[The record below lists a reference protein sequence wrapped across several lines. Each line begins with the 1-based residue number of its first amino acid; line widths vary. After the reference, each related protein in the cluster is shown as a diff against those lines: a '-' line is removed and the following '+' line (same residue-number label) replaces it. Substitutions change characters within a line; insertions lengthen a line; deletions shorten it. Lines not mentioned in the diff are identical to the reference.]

1 MGNSKLSQNYF
12 TNQPSSVSSNR
23 VLYTPSSFARSS
35 LLFLQETGSLVAKRP
50 HTSSRVNLSS
60 FLFFIVTSGSGELEY
75 EGEVYKLSKG
85 SCVFI
90 DCEKAYSHS
99 TGMNGREGKE
109 EVTREEERIKGEE
122 RTRGEGRIE
131 ETGKTGEQKIGKIA
145 ENRGGEDDLWSLKW
159 CHFNGPEMK
168 GIYDKYKAR
177 GGKPVFFSSLDY
189 STLLDTLYTTASSD
203 SYVRDMK
210 INSILSE
217 LLTFLMEDS
226 WNPSE
231 IADKQ
236 KEIRKVRMYLEEN
249 YSSKVSLDALS
260 SLFYIDKFYLCSQFK
275 EQYGVSV
282 MDYLISVRITEAMNC
297 LIKVYTLNLMLMGKM
312 LKNYNFLNFE
322 KCLLFSN
329 ILL

>member
-1 MGNSKLSQNYF
+1 MNYF

-23 VLYTPSSFARSS
+23 VLYTPSAFARSS
-35 LLFLQETGSLVAKRP
+35 LLFLQETGSLVARKP
-50 HTSSRVNLSS
+50 HTSSRANLSS

-75 EGEVYKLSKG
+75 EGEKYKLSEG

-109 EVTREEERIKGEE
+109 EGTREEGIKEEERIE
-122 RTRGEGRIE
+122 RAGRIGKGGAE
-131 ETGKTGEQKIGKIA
+131 EKRRGKIA
-145 ENRGGEDDLWSLKW
+145 ENRGGGDDLWSLKW

-177 GGKPVFFSSLDY
+177 GGKPVFTSPLDY
-189 STLLDTLYTTASSD
+189 SSFLDSLYTTASSD

-210 INSILSE
+210 INSILSN
-217 LLTFLMEDS
+217 LLTLLMEDS
-226 WNPSE
+226 WNPNE

-249 YSSKVSLDALS
+249 YSSRVSLDTLS

-282 MDYLISVRITEAMNC
+282 MDYLISVRITEAKK
-297 LIKVYTLNLMLMGKM
+297 LIRFTDKTMDEIADAVGINGAVYFSRLFKKVEGVNPSEFRKM
-312 LKNYNFLNFE
+312 W
-322 KCLLFSN
+322 
-329 ILL
+329 

>member
-1 MGNSKLSQNYF
+1 MGNNKLNQNFF

-75 EGEVYKLSKG
+75 EGEVYSLSSG
-85 SCVFI
+85 DCVFI

-109 EVTREEERIKGEE
+109 EGIRGEERIEE
-122 RTRGEGRIE
+122 I
-131 ETGKTGEQKIGKIA
+131 GKTGEKRRGKIA
-145 ENRGGEDDLWSLKW
+145 ENRGGGDDLWSLKW

-189 STLLDTLYTTASSD
+189 SSLLDSLYTTASSD

-210 INSILSE
+210 INSILSN
-217 LLTFLMEDS
+217 LLTLLMEDS
-226 WNPSE
+226 WNPNE

-249 YSSKVSLDALS
+249 YSSKVSLDTLS

-282 MDYLISVRITEAMNC
+282 MDYLISVRITEAKK
-297 LIKVYTLNLMLMGKM
+297 LIRFTDKTMDEIANSVGINGAAYFSRLFKKVEGVNPSEFRKM
-312 LKNYNFLNFE
+312 W
-322 KCLLFSN
+322 
-329 ILL
+329 

>member
-1 MGNSKLSQNYF
+1 MGNNKLNQNFF

-23 VLYTPSSFARSS
+23 VLYTPSAFARSS
-35 LLFLQETGSLVAKRP
+35 LLFLQETGSLVARKP
-50 HTSSRVNLSS
+50 HTSSRANLSS
-60 FLFFIVTSGSGELEY
+60 FLFFIVLSGSGELEY
-75 EGEVYKLSKG
+75 EGEKYSLSSG
-85 SCVFI
+85 DCVFI

-109 EVTREEERIKGEE
+109 EGIRGEERIKEEERIE
-122 RTRGEGRIE
+122 RSGRI
-131 ETGKTGEQKIGKIA
+131 GEIG
-145 ENRGGEDDLWSLKW
+145 ENEKSRGGGDDLWSLKW

-189 STLLDTLYTTASSD
+189 STLLDSLYTTASSD

-217 LLTFLMEDS
+217 LLTLLMEDS
-226 WNPSE
+226 WNPGE
-231 IADKQ
+231 LLADKQ

-249 YSSKVSLDALS
+249 YFSRVSLDTLS

-282 MDYLISVRITEAMNC
+282 MDYLISVRITEAEK
-297 LIKVYTLNLMLMGKM
+297 LIRFTDKTMDEIANAVGINGAAYFSRLFKKVEGVSPSEFRKM
-312 LKNYNFLNFE
+312 W
-322 KCLLFSN
+322 
-329 ILL
+329 